1 MKFRKN
7 YTESEQSNA
16 SMRELN
22 ESKEYEYINDTYRR
36 IKDDILLSSQSSM
49 LFIPFSDWISSFDE
63 TRFVDKR
70 NDEME
75 NLVVTLKD
83 KLRSVA
89 QSEKYTYED
98 HNGFLIR
105 T

>member
-70 NDEME
+70 SDEME